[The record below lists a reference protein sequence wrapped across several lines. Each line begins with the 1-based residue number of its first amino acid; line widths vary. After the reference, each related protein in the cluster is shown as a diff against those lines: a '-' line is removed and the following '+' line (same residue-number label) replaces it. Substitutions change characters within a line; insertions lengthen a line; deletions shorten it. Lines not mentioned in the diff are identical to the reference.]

1 MIMLSPKGWVIVLF
15 LLLVIDKIGCLLV
28 VPPHPRLLYN
38 YQVSAVVAAASSQVG
53 PGLPLPAAAVP
64 PYHPRHPRPSP
75 SRPASRRR
83 LQEVAALPDDAE
95 HAVVWKA
102 TPQHLQLGRAGH
114 AAESMAETGLWG
126 AQHRGQDS
134 NGYGGGTKTLK
145 ANVLDPHNNAQQ
157 NIQRALDPA
166 VVVLLVGQVMQA
178 LLSFFRSFCLNLTLL
193 LLFPL
198 MLPRSRVEAAVMAAD
213 C

>member
-1 MIMLSPKGWVIVLF
+1 MVAVGGDSAEAAGYGGVM
-15 LLLVIDKIGCLLV
+15 
-28 VPPHPRLLYN
+28 
-38 YQVSAVVAAASSQVG
+38 SAVVAAASSQVG
-53 PGLPLPAAAVP
+53 PLPLPAAAVP
-64 PYHPRHPRPSP
+64 PYHPRPSP

-83 LQEVAALPDDAE
+83 LQEVAVLPDDAE